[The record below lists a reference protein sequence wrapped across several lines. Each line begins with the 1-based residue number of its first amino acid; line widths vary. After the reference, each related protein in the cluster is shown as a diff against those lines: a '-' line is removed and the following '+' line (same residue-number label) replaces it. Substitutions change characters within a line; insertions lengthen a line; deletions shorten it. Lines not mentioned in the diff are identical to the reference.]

1 MIVVYDRRML
11 ALVTGATGFVGA
23 NLVEALGARGWR
35 VRALRR
41 KSSSLKALH
50 GLAYEDALGDVTDYD
65 ALAAAS
71 RGVDAIYHVAAV
83 ATYWRSDVRQMYHV
97 NVDGTRN
104 VLRAAQANG
113 VRRVVVT
120 SSSAAIGRAPF
131 GRALDE
137 SARFNL
143 QPHEYHYGYTKV
155 LAEQVVAEFV
165 QQGVDAVIVNPAVI
179 MGPRDVNLIG
189 GSLITELAK
198 RDVGFA
204 PPGGVGMI
212 DVADV
217 CDGQIAAFERGV
229 TGERYILNGH
239 NLWHTEIL
247 DVCKRVVGRRSRTA
261 KLPRAVVRAAAHPVD
276 FLRRLGID
284 IPMNGEQLRLAC
296 DTFWFDAGKAR
307 AQLGLGTRPFEDTVR
322 RTHEWYKANGFI

>member
-1 MIVVYDRRML
+1 ML

-35 VRALRR
+35 ARALRR

-50 GLAYEDALGDVTDYD
+50 GLSYEDVLGDVTDYD
-65 ALAAAS
+65 ALLAATC
-71 RGVDAIYHVAAV
+71 GVDVVFHVAAV
-83 ATYWRSDVRQMYHV
+83 ATYWRSDVQQMYHV
-97 NVDGTRN
+97 NVEGTRN

-113 VRRVVVT
+113 VKRVVVT
-120 SSSAAIGRAPF
+120 RSSASIGRAPF
-131 GRALDE
+131 GSALDE

-155 LAEQVVAEFV
+155 LAENVVAEFV
-165 QQGVDAVIVNPAVI
+165 RDGLDVVVVNPAVI
-179 MGPRDVNLIG
+179 MGPRDVNMIG

-217 CDGQIAAFERGV
+217 CDGQIAAFERGAR
-229 TGERYILNGH
+229 GERYILNGH
-239 NLWHTEIL
+239 NLWHTDIL
-247 DVCKRVVGRRSRTA
+247 DVCKRVVGRTSRTA
-261 KLPRAVVRAAAHPVD
+261 KLPRAVVHAAAHPVD
-276 FLRRLGID
+276 LLRRLGVNL
-284 IPMNGEQLRLAC
+284 PMNGEQLRLAC

-307 AQLGLGTRPFEDTVR
+307 AELGLGARPFEDTVR
-322 RTHEWYKANGFI
+322 RTHEWYKSNGYL